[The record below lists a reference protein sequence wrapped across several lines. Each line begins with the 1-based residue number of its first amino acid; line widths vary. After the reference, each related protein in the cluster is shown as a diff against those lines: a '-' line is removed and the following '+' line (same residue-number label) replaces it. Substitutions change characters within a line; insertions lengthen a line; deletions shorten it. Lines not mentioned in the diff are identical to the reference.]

1 MTPISKEERG
11 AGARLES
18 IGSLAL
24 EWVTAD
30 TLAKAL
36 RKARAE
42 IIARYG
48 GCSRENQRG
57 PDGYT
62 LGPCYAESGPDFE
75 GCVCCTESQPTHI
88 AYHAAVAKA
97 SALRRKLKRAARILA
112 NEVSAAK
119 PQQAPV
125 SSPLPPPTPTQETAA
140 Q

>member
-42 IIARYG
+42 IITRYG
-48 GCSRENQRG
+48 GCSRTKERG
-57 PDGYT
+57 PEGYT
-62 LGPCYAESGPDFE
+62 LGPCYLESRPDFE
-75 GCVCCTESQPTHI
+75 GCECCTESQPAHR
-88 AYHAAVAKA
+88 AYHVAVAKA
-97 SALRRKLKRAARILA
+97 SALRRAMKRAARILA
-112 NEVSAAK
+112 AQRRDE
-119 PQQAPV
+119 APE
-125 SSPLPPPTPTQETAA
+125 SHTTNPGTPGKE
-140 Q
+140 